1 MIDWASLEGGWLART
16 LTFGAALSFALYSL
30 ATRGARTRDLDAA
43 LVAVG
48 IVTALICAIAVYGG
62 ACLWQQS
69 LSDAALALVLMP

>member
-1 MIDWASLEGGWLART
+1 MARTHASLWCRAQLCALFARH
-16 LTFGAALSFALYSL
+16 
-30 ATRGARTRDLDAA
+30 RGARTQDLDAA

-48 IVTALICAIAVYGG
+48 IVTALICAIAVYGW